1 MNLVNRPLEM
11 PPVSTALPLKQS
23 GPGLS
28 PQPEAKCLNEG
39 LTYSQMSQ
47 WGPVESWS
55 VIGMARVLAFSYH
68 QLNLIYVSTPLSI
81 VP

>member
-1 MNLVNRPLEM
+1 M

-28 PQPEAKCLNEG
+28 LQPEAKYLNEG
-39 LTYSQMSQ
+39 SAYSQMSR
-47 WGPVESWS
+47 WGPVEPRSI
-55 VIGMARVLAFSYH
+55 IGMTRVLGFSYH
-68 QLNLIYVSTPLSI
+68 QLDLIYVSTPLSV